1 MWNSAFFIFKTL
13 VSGPTGL
20 NKMLAVGQT
29 IGWTEFEPRTLTLML
44 ESCLKAPHA
53 SMSEA
58 EHVLL
63 ISVPVFE

>member
-29 IGWTEFEPRTLTLML
+29 TGWTEFEPRTLNTD
-44 ESCLKAPHA
+44 AG
-53 SMSEA
+53 
-58 EHVLL
+58 VLPK
-63 ISVPVFE
+63 SPTCQYE